1 MSRTSAAERSE
12 RKESLT
18 RDKPQTIP
26 AGGEERNDAPPYL
39 PSKRFFLQMKNGCD
53 ILKMCKYSI
62 VNICPPI

>member
-18 RDKPQTIP
+18 RDYTKIIP
-26 AGGEERNDAPPYL
+26 RKGQGEKRLAPL
-39 PSKRFFLQMKNGCD
+39 FAIKKVFLQLENECG